1 MDICSTNFTTQH
13 FFILIFMFRKYDIL
27 MPALVYLTLINTHAS
42 AINKISV
49 SGIVENIDGNQLTL
63 GIGTVTI
70 VGTANL
76 EAPKTPLVLG
86 TGNVTVTADANVT
99 ASGNNLIIR
108 SGSVTIVGTASIE
121 APATAMT
128 LRTGEVGVITWNEII
143 PGATMVW
150 TPIKPYG

>member
-1 MDICSTNFTTQH
+1 MLFGTASFAETPFASLTT
-13 FFILIFMFRKYDIL
+13 
-27 MPALVYLTLINTHAS
+27 
-42 AINKISV
+42 
-49 SGIVENIDGNQLTL
+49 DGNVTIIATGNNLVASIGNPNITADAITENVTGNPLTL

-86 TGNVTVTADANVT
+86 TGNVTVSADANVA
-99 ASGNNLIIR
+99 ASGNNLIIS
-108 SGSVTIVGTASIE
+108 SGSVSIVGTASIE

-128 LRTGEVGVITWNEII
+128 LGTGEVGVITWNEII

-150 TPIKPYG
+150 TPIKPY

>member
-1 MDICSTNFTTQH
+1 M
-13 FFILIFMFRKYDIL
+13 L
-27 MPALVYLTLINTHAS
+27 ML
-42 AINKISV
+42 
-49 SGIVENIDGNQLTL
+49 QL
-63 GIGTVTI
+63 
-70 VGTANL
+70 L
-76 EAPKTPLVLG
+76 ET
-86 TGNVTVTADANVT
+86 
-99 ASGNNLIIR
+99 NLIIR

>member
-1 MDICSTNFTTQH
+1 MNLGFDAISQFPISQVGKDDVVTITVTGNN
-13 FFILIFMFRKYDIL
+13 
-27 MPALVYLTLINTHAS
+27 LVANIGNPNIA
-42 AINKISV
+42 ADSV
-49 SGIVENIDGNQLTL
+49 TETIDPNPLTL

-86 TGNVTVTADANVT
+86 TGNVTVTADANIT

-108 SGSVTIVGTASIE
+108 SGSVTITGTASIT
-121 APATAMT
+121 APANAMT

>member
-1 MDICSTNFTTQH
+1 MNLGFDAISQFPISQVAKDN
-13 FFILIFMFRKYDIL
+13 
-27 MPALVYLTLINTHAS
+27 LVTITVTGNNLVANIGNPNIAADSVTETIDP
-42 AINKISV
+42 NK
-49 SGIVENIDGNQLTL
+49 LTL

-70 VGTANL
+70 VGIANL

-86 TGNVTVTADANVT
+86 TGNVIVTADANVT

-108 SGSVTIVGTASIE
+108 SGSVTIVGNVVQE
-121 APATAMT
+121 APANAMT

>member
-1 MDICSTNFTTQH
+1 MNLGFDAISQLPISQVGADNVVTITITGNNLVANIGNPDIAAAAVQQ
-13 FFILIFMFRKYDIL
+13 
-27 MPALVYLTLINTHAS
+27 
-42 AINKISV
+42 
-49 SGIVENIDGNQLTL
+49 NIDPKAFTL

-70 VGTANL
+70 VGTASL

-108 SGSVTIVGTASIE
+108 SGSVTIVGNASIE
-121 APATAMT
+121 APANAMT
-128 LRTGEVGVITWNEII
+128 LRTGEVGVITWNEIV

>member
-1 MDICSTNFTTQH
+1 MNLGFDAISQFPISQVGADNVVTIAVTGNNLVANIGNPNITADSVTQN
-13 FFILIFMFRKYDIL
+13 L
-27 MPALVYLTLINTHAS
+27 N
-42 AINKISV
+42 
-49 SGIVENIDGNQLTL
+49 GNPLTL

-70 VGTANL
+70 VGNANL

-86 TGNVTVTADANVT
+86 TGTVTVSGNADLE

-108 SGSVTIVGTASIE
+108 SGSVTITGTASIE

-128 LRTGEVGVITWNEII
+128 LGTGEVGIITWNEII

-150 TPIKPYG
+150 TPIKPY

>member
-1 MDICSTNFTTQH
+1 MNLGFDAISQFPISQVGADNTVTIIATGNY
-13 FFILIFMFRKYDIL
+13 LIANIGNPNITAD
-27 MPALVYLTLINTHAS
+27 
-42 AINKISV
+42 SV
-49 SGIVENIDGNQLTL
+49 TENITGNQLTL
-63 GIGTVTI
+63 GTGTVTI

-86 TGNVTVTADANVT
+86 TGNVTVSGAANVT

-108 SGSVTIVGTASIE
+108 SGSVTIVGTASIS
-121 APATAMT
+121 APATPLT
-128 LRTGEVGVITWNEII
+128 LRTGEPGVITWNEIV

>member
-1 MDICSTNFTTQH
+1 MLFGTASFAETPFASLTT
-13 FFILIFMFRKYDIL
+13 
-27 MPALVYLTLINTHAS
+27 
-42 AINKISV
+42 
-49 SGIVENIDGNQLTL
+49 DGNVTIIATGNNLIANIGNPNISADAVTENVTGNPLTL

-76 EAPKTPLVLG
+76 EAPKTPLTLG
-86 TGNVTVTADANVT
+86 TGNVTVSADANVT
-99 ASGNNLIIR
+99 ASGNNLIIS

-128 LRTGEVGVITWNEII
+128 LGTGEVGIITWNEII

-150 TPIKPYG
+150 TPIKPY

>member
-1 MDICSTNFTTQH
+1 MNLGFDAISQLAISQVGADNVVSIAVTGNN
-13 FFILIFMFRKYDIL
+13 
-27 MPALVYLTLINTHAS
+27 LVAS
-42 AINKISV
+42 IGNPNISADAV
-49 SGIVENIDGNQLTL
+49 TEVATGTPLTL

-76 EAPKTPLVLG
+76 EAPKTPLTLG
-86 TGNVTVTADANVT
+86 TGTVTVSANANVT
-99 ASGNNLIIR
+99 ASGNNLIIS
-108 SGSVTIVGTASIE
+108 SGSVSIVGTASIT

-128 LRTGEVGVITWNEII
+128 LRTGEPGIITWNEIV

>member
-1 MDICSTNFTTQH
+1 MNLGFDAISQLPISQVGADNVVTITVTGNN
-13 FFILIFMFRKYDIL
+13 
-27 MPALVYLTLINTHAS
+27 LVANIGNPNIS
-42 AINKISV
+42 ADAVTEVATGSP
-49 SGIVENIDGNQLTL
+49 LTL

-108 SGSVTIVGTASIE
+108 SGSVTIVGTASIS
-121 APATAMT
+121 APATPLT

>member
-1 MDICSTNFTTQH
+1 MNLGFDAISQFPISQVAADNVVTIIATGNN
-13 FFILIFMFRKYDIL
+13 LIANVGNPNI
-27 MPALVYLTLINTHAS
+27 S
-42 AINKISV
+42 ADSV
-49 SGIVENIDGNQLTL
+49 TENIVGNQLTL

-76 EAPKTPLVLG
+76 EAPKTPLTLG
-86 TGNVTVTADANVT
+86 TGNVTVSADANVE

-108 SGSVTIVGTASIE
+108 SGSVSIVGTASIE

-128 LRTGEVGVITWNEII
+128 LRTGEVGIITWNEII

-150 TPIKPYG
+150 TPIKPY